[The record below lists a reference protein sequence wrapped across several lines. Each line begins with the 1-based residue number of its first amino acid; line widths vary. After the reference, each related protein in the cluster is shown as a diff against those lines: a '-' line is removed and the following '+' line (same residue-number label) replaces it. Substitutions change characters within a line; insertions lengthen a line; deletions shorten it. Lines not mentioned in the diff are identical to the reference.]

1 MKGVIVGTNAT
12 AGARQ
17 SSGRHHY
24 RVAAD
29 IGGTFTDIVLI
40 GSDGQLFTTKVP
52 STPNDF
58 SIGVV
63 QGVSEILSK
72 SAVAPGAITQV
83 LNGSTVATNAILEG
97 RGARTA
103 LVTTRGFRDVLE
115 IRRIRV
121 PRLYDPLYVKPAPLV
136 PRDRRF
142 EVSERIGPR
151 GEILLPLAKEEISD
165 IIHVLHAEMVEAV
178 AVSFLHSY
186 ANPKHEVIVGTALR
200 EALPGVFVTISSD
213 ILPEIREY
221 ERTSTTVI
229 NAYVGPPVRRYVGSL
244 SAGLRAIGIDAPLL
258 IMQSGG
264 GVLEA
269 DVVLDKPA
277 LIIECGPAAGVI
289 GGAHVANTQDTG
301 DLITFDMGGT
311 TAKVSIIE
319 DGRLNRTDE
328 YEVGGGI
335 SLSSPLVK
343 GGGYALKTP
352 VIDISEIGAGGGSI
366 VWFDKIGI
374 MKVGPQSM
382 GAVPGPACYDAGGDQ
397 ATITDAAVVLGYIN
411 PEALAGGTVPIN
423 AEKAHDVIARK
434 VAARLDC
441 EEVEAA
447 HGVFT
452 IACANMVRSA
462 KAVSTYRGRDPRD
475 FALLAFGANGGVFA
489 TALASALQ
497 MRRAIVP
504 PFAGVFSAIGLLAS
518 DIVLTVSNTYFKRM
532 ANIDPDDIVRHYEN
546 LIAEVHA
553 RFDPG
558 GKENLRISREARLR
572 YIGQA
577 FELAVDVPA
586 GTLTRTAVAAISDS
600 FEQEH
605 ERVYGHRF
613 SGESETQIISIA
625 ASGTIATRDV
635 PNLAI
640 EAATA
645 SAVTSA
651 ETTRPA
657 YFGPTYGTM
666 KTRIV
671 SRAALSG
678 EWVDGPLVVEEYEG
692 TTVVPPDWKAA
703 LDGWRN
709 IVIEPTLGDRS
720 GR

>member
-1 MKGVIVGTNAT
+1 MIMGIGA
-12 AGARQ
+12 ASSARQ
-17 SSGRHHY
+17 SSGKHRY

-29 IGGTFTDIVLI
+29 IGGTFTDIALI
-40 GSDGQLFTTKVP
+40 GSDGQLFTSKVP

-58 SIGVV
+58 SDGVV
-63 QGVSEILSK
+63 QGVREILAK
-72 SAVAPGAITQV
+72 RAVDPGAITQV
-83 LNGSTVATNAILEG
+83 LNGTTVATNAILEA
-97 RGARTA
+97 RGALTA
-103 LVTTRGFRDVLE
+103 LITTRGFRDVLE

-136 PRDRRF
+136 PRDLRF
-142 EVSERIGPR
+142 EISERIGPR

-165 IIHVLHAEMVEAV
+165 IIDVFRAEKVEAV
-178 AVSFLHSY
+178 AVSLLHAY
-186 ANPKHEVIVGTALR
+186 ANPEHEILLGTALS
-200 EALPGVFVTISSD
+200 EALPGVFVTISSE

-229 NAYVGPPVRRYVGSL
+229 NAYVGPPVRRYVSSL
-244 SAGLRAIGIDAPLL
+244 VAGLRTIGIDAPLL
-258 IMQSGG
+258 VMQSGG

-269 DVVLDKPA
+269 EVVLEKPA

-289 GGAHVANTQDTG
+289 GGAHVANTQG
-301 DLITFDMGGT
+301 VGNLITFDMGGT
-311 TAKVSIIE
+311 TVKVSIIE
-319 DGRLNRTDE
+319 GGRLTSTDE
-328 YEVGGGI
+328 YEVGGGM
-335 SLSSPLVK
+335 SSSSALLK

-411 PEALAGGTVPIN
+411 PQALTGGTVPIN

-489 TALASALQ
+489 TALADALQ
-497 MRRAIVP
+497 MRRVIVP

-518 DIVLTVSNTYFKRM
+518 DIVLTVSSTYFQRV
-532 ANIDPDDIVRHYEN
+532 ADVDPDDITRHYED
-546 LIAEVHA
+546 LIVEVRA
-553 RFDPG
+553 RLDPG
-558 GKENLRISREARLR
+558 GGQHNLRVSREARVR
-572 YIGQA
+572 YVGQA
-577 FELAVDVPA
+577 FELTVGVPDGA
-586 GTLTRTAVAAISDS
+586 LTRAAVAAISES

-605 ERVYGHRF
+605 ESAYGHRF
-613 SGESETQIISIA
+613 SGESETQIISISA
-625 ASGTIATRDV
+625 TGTIATRDA
-635 PNLAI
+635 PRLTI

-645 SAVTSA
+645 SAYTVA

-657 YFGPTYGTM
+657 YFGATYGAMT
-666 KTRIV
+666 TRIV
-671 SRAALSG
+671 PRAALAG
-678 EWVDGPLVVEEYEG
+678 DCVDGPLVVEEYEG
-692 TTVVPPDWKAA
+692 TTVIPPDWKAA
-703 LDGWRN
+703 LDGHGN
-709 IVIEPTLGDRS
+709 IVIEPILSDCSER
-720 GR
+720 